1 MCMVKAYLERDGEKE
16 LLLEDVTRLEREG
29 NTLRLSTLFGK
40 TKRLKPSSSGLI
52 SRRGMCCSRVW
63 SIPESR
69 E

>member
-40 TKRLKPSSSGLI
+40 TKEIEAVVVGIDFEAGNVLLEGLEH
-52 SRRGMCCSRVW
+52 S
-63 SIPESR
+63 
-69 E
+69 